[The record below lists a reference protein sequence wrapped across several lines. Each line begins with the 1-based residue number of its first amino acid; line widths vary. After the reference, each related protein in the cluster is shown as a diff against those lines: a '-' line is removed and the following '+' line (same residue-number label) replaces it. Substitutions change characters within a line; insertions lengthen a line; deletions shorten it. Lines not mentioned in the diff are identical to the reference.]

1 MIEKVCNVQPAEV
14 FGEWLKHD
22 YSGWGDIRTRVDTA
36 FPGSSHFI
44 TLPDYRDHQSNQRR
58 AEILRNLT
66 GDILRAIP
74 EDTEWT
80 ISKVDQQS
88 FRELLLI
95 DSGTWRQ
102 LSGGSLRA
110 FEVAGKI
117 DSDPAVCRGQHARP
131 IRYILDNLERLAK
144 DPSRIIAVGPEQGPI
159 VVIDGVHRTV
169 AITLF
174 YLIRNVE
181 EFQPREIYLGRL
193 GSAYNMSFI

>member
-1 MIEKVCNVQPAEV
+1 MIEKVCDVQSAEV

-22 YSGWGDIRTRVDTA
+22 YSGRGDIRTLIDMA

-44 TLPDYRDHQSNQRR
+44 TLPDYRDYQSNQRR

-88 FRELLLI
+88 FRELILI

-110 FEVAGKI
+110 IEVAERI
-117 DSDPAVCRGQHARP
+117 EADPAVCRGQHAVP
-131 IRYILDNLERLAK
+131 IHYILANLERLAK
-144 DPSRIIAVGPEQGPI
+144 SQSRITTVGPEQGPI
-159 VVIDGVHRTV
+159 VVIDGVHRTIAV
-169 AITLF
+169 LLF
-174 YLIRNVE
+174 YLIRNEE
-181 EFQPREIYLGRL
+181 EFQPREIYLGRS
-193 GSAYNMSFI
+193 GSTYSARFI